1 MRKAFYILLSV
12 MILLAAA
19 AALGEDQV
27 LPQNIAV
34 GNIITLGHYEQDNN
48 LDNGPE
54 AIEWMVLD
62 VQDGKALLLSKY
74 GLEARPYN
82 TEDTDITWE
91 TCTVRA
97 WLNNEFLNEAFSAEE
112 QSAILLTEVDN
123 SEAQGFDWTTVG
135 KDRTTGGNNT
145 QDKVFLLSYAEA
157 NKYLDV
163 QHGSIEGADQNL
175 KSRAAPT
182 AYAIKTG
189 AYTNNGEEKTA
200 DGEPAGWWWL
210 RSPGY
215 HTYSVA
221 YVRDCGCLSS
231 VPVHYGYGVVRPAF
245 WLDLESGIF

>member
-1 MRKAFYILLSV
+1 MRKAFCVLLSV
-12 MILLAAA
+12 MILFVAAV
-19 AALGEDQV
+19 ALGEDQA

-34 GNIITLGHYEQDNN
+34 GDLITFGHFEQDNN

-54 AIEWMVLD
+54 AVEWIVLD

-82 TEDTDITWE
+82 TEDTDVTWE

-97 WLNNEFLNEAFSAEE
+97 WLNNEFLNEAFSVEE

-135 KDRTTGGNNT
+135 KDGATGGNNT

-182 AYAIKTG
+182 VYAIKTG
-189 AYTNNGEEKTA
+189 ADTYNREDKTA

-210 RSPGY
+210 RSPG
-215 HTYSVA
+215 HHSYSVA
-221 YVRDCGCLSS
+221 YVRHCGCLSS
-231 VPVHYGYGVVRPAF
+231 SRVHYGFGVVRPAF
-245 WLDLESGIF
+245 WLNLDPDL